1 MSRDLAAP
9 SYRRLRHWPA
19 LLGIAFFKL
28 LSRLLPWSLQRAMGT
43 FLGWLVFHVVRIRR
57 HVVLVNLKL
66 SFPEKTTQQR
76 HAIARAHYRSLA
88 LGLFETCLA
97 WWAPSRRLPPYEI
110 VGREHLESAREKGK
124 GVILLTAHFT
134 ALEMCGRMLTDN
146 VPIGCLYRDP
156 NNAVIAAAMR
166 DARTA
171 RMEVAIHMDDMR
183 GLLRALKQGK
193 VIWYAPDQAKKSKFS
208 SILPFFGVPAV
219 TNTATSRLAAMTGAA
234 VVPYFGLRRTDGSYQ
249 LTLLPALENFPTN
262 DADADSLRI
271 NRLFEDYIRIAPEQY
286 FWVHRRFKRSRR
298 EPSVYNGHST

>member
-9 SYRRLRHWPA
+9 SFRHLRHWPA
-19 LLGIAFFKL
+19 LLGIALFKL
-28 LSRLLPWSLQRAMGT
+28 LSRLLPWSVQRALGT
-43 FLGWLVFHVVRIRR
+43 FLGWFFYHFVRVRR
-57 HVVLVNLKL
+57 HVVSVNLQL
-66 SFPEKTTQQR
+66 SFPEKTKRQQQ
-76 HAIARAHYRSLA
+76 AIARAHYRSLG

-97 WWAPSRRLPPYEI
+97 WWAPSHRLPRYAI
-110 VGREHLESAREKGK
+110 TGREHLDAAREKGK

-134 ALEMCGRMLTDN
+134 PLEICGRMLTDN
-146 VPIGCLYRDP
+146 VPLGCLYRDP
-156 NNAVIAAAMR
+156 NNAVVAAAMR

-171 RMEVAIHMDDMR
+171 GMEIAIHMDDMR

-193 VIWYAPDQAKKSKFS
+193 VIWYAPDQGKKSKFS

-249 LTLLPALENFPTN
+249 LTILPALENFPTN

-271 NRLFEDYIRIAPEQY
+271 NHLFEEHIRIAPEQY

-298 EPSVYNGHST
+298 EPSVYRP